1 MLTVSHLAFSY
12 DRISIAWDETIDIAF
27 MIKLSSVSSGVE
39 IEVESWCSGYN
50 YCTGSFN
57 YVWTHVLRR
66 FKPCSRY
73 VGVSR
78 LWGSLSMVPVGKK
91 VKRYSSVN
99 RTTETIHHYHNHH
112 HHQQL
117 QKLAFAQAQ
126 KKLLGKR
133 TTLKCVSRNF
143 ES

>member
-1 MLTVSHLAFSY
+1 
-12 DRISIAWDETIDIAF
+12 
-27 MIKLSSVSSGVE
+27 
-39 IEVESWCSGYN
+39 
-50 YCTGSFN
+50 
-57 YVWTHVLRR
+57 
-66 FKPCSRY
+66 
-73 VGVSR
+73 
-78 LWGSLSMVPVGKK
+78 MVPAGKK

-133 TTLKCVSRNF
+133 MALKYVSRNF